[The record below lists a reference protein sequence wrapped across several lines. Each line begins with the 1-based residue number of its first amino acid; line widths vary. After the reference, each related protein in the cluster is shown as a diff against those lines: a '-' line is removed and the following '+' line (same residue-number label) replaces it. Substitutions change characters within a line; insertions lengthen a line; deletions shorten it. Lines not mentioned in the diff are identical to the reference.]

1 MTDLTPERLQELRR
15 IAEAATPGPWD
26 TTRYNGGLRFDGP
39 LRVYAGTDPEYGE
52 PRPIPA
58 SDADT
63 RYTAAFDPQTVLAM
77 LDEIERLRRE
87 RKEADGMSGLTA
99 TAPEMSVFGMTMR
112 DFFAAKAMAALIA
125 EPEIGRA
132 HV

>member
-15 IAEAATPGPWD
+15 IAEAATPGPWG

-63 RYTAAFDPQTVLAM
+63 RYTAAFDPTTVLAM
-77 LDEIERLRRE
+77 LYEIERLRAE
-87 RKEADGMSGLTA
+87 VEARCRHTGGTTGRSRS
-99 TAPEMSVFGMTMR
+99 PSR
-112 DFFAAKAMAALIA
+112 AAGGGVAGG
-125 EPEIGRA
+125 GR
-132 HV
+132 

>member
-15 IAEAATPGPWD
+15 IAEEATPGPWS

-63 RYTAAFDPQTVLAM
+63 RYIAAFDPPTVLAM
-77 LDEIERLRRE
+77 LDEIERLQGSALVEALKEVTRRIDSVLAAH
-87 RKEADGMSGLTA
+87 RKQGGEQ
-99 TAPEMSVFGMTMR
+99 
-112 DFFAAKAMAALIA
+112 
-125 EPEIGRA
+125 
-132 HV
+132 

>member
-1 MTDLTPERLQELRR
+1 MTELTPERLQELRR

-58 SDADT
+58 SDADN
-63 RYTAAFDPQTVLAM
+63 RYIAAFDPQTVLAM
-77 LDEIERLRRE
+77 LDEIERLQGSALVEALKEVTRRI
-87 RKEADGMSGLTA
+87 D
-99 TAPEMSVFGMTMR
+99 SVL
-112 DFFAAKAMAALIA
+112 AAHCKQGG
-125 EPEIGRA
+125 EQ
-132 HV
+132 